1 MQNHPLC
8 SVVLFLDRRSRLVG
22 SACEGV
28 RRMNKAR
35 NLLRREAKASVEEYR
50 DSRNRDRLAGLDYS
64 DLSRMSVVIALY
76 SGSFPWPPA
85 GARA

>member
-35 NLLRREAKASVEEYR
+35 NLLRREAKASGLVSLAP
-50 DSRNRDRLAGLDYS
+50 SRGTSMKDKTQMAY
-64 DLSRMSVVIALY
+64 
-76 SGSFPWPPA
+76 
-85 GARA
+85 